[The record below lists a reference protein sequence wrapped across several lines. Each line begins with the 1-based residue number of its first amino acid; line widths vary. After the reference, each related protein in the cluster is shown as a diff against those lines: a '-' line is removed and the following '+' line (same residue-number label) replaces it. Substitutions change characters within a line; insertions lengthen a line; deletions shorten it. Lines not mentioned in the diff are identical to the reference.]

1 MQTRD
6 DVRLDVGIEDR
17 LPVGRTAVFGFQHLL
32 ALTGIWVF
40 PILLG
45 QVLNLTTQQVSH
57 IVQASFFTVGI
68 VTVFQSSR
76 ILKLPVVQGPTA
88 GFFIAVMAGGLA
100 YGLGAAFGSM
110 MVAGIIAMLLT
121 LPFGGLGLLGRLMKF
136 IATPIFYGM
145 LLVIVGAGLAS
156 VGLSGWFGV
165 SQTPTFGM
173 TSFWIA
179 CFTAIVVLLC
189 MIFGGRSLIRRGAL
203 LWGVMLGTLLS
214 WFVGVWQMPDFSSSA
229 IVALPQAFPFGFSVE
244 PALVLL
250 MLLVFMQTG
259 AEAMGIYSLLGK
271 WGKQEI
277 TTDRVHRG
285 LFSEYFG
292 CALGAALGG
301 LGTVSYPENIGIIRV
316 SKIASRFVTLT
327 AGAFAIALSLIPAL
341 SLLIAGLPPPVL
353 AAASTILFGIIA
365 VSGIQ
370 MLANLEWDELN
381 ICVAAPSFI
390 VALGADYIPA
400 EIMAQLPASV
410 TGFLKPI
417 MLGTLMLIVL
427 NIIVNHMIRPRLEQK
442 KQQEIAS
449 A

>member
-6 DVRLDVGIEDR
+6 EVRLDVGIEDR
-17 LPVGRTAVFGFQHLL
+17 LPLGRTAVFGFQHLL

-40 PILLG
+40 PILIG
-45 QVLNLTTQQVSH
+45 QVLNLTTQQVSY

-68 VTVFQSSR
+68 VTVLQSSR

-100 YGLGAAFGSM
+100 YNLGAAFGSM
-110 MVAGIIAMLLT
+110 VVAGLIAMLLT
-121 LPFGGLGLLGRLMKF
+121 LPVGGLGVMGRLMKF

-165 SQTPTFGM
+165 PQTPTFGM
-173 TSFWIA
+173 ASFTVA
-179 CFTAIVVLLC
+179 CFTALVVLAC
-189 MIFGGRSLIRRGAL
+189 MIFGGDSLIRRGAL
-203 LWGVMLGTLLS
+203 LWGVILGTLLS
-214 WFVGVWQMPDFSSSA
+214 WIMGIWQLPDFSSSA
-229 IVALPQAFPFGFSVE
+229 VVALPQIFPFGFSVE
-244 PALVLL
+244 PALVIL
-250 MLLVFMQTG
+250 MLLVFLQTG

-277 TTDRVHRG
+277 TTERVHRG

-292 CALGAALGG
+292 CAVGAAFGG
-301 LGTVSYPENIGIIRV
+301 LGTVSYPENVGIIRV
-316 SKIASRFVTLT
+316 SKIGSRFVTLM

-353 AAASTILFGIIA
+353 AAASTLLFGIIG

-370 MLANLEWDELN
+370 MLASIEWDELN

-390 VALGADYIPA
+390 IALGSDHIPQ
-400 EIMAQLPASV
+400 EILARLPASV

-427 NIIVNHMIRPRLEQK
+427 NITVNHMIRPRL
-442 KQQEIAS
+442 S
-449 A
+449 R

>member
-1 MQTRD
+1 METRD
-6 DVRLDVGIEDR
+6 EVRLDVGIEDR

-40 PILLG
+40 PILIG
-45 QVLNLTTQQVSH
+45 QVLGLTTQQVSH

-68 VTVFQSSR
+68 VTIFQSSR

-88 GFFIAVMAGGLA
+88 GFFIAVMAGGAA
-100 YGLGAAFGSM
+100 YSLGAAFGSM
-110 MVAGIIAMLLT
+110 LVAGFIAMLLT
-121 LPFGGLGLLGRLMKF
+121 LPFAGLGLMGRLMKF

-179 CFTAIVVLLC
+179 CFTAAVVLLC
-189 MIFGGRSLIRRGAL
+189 MIFGGGSLVRRGAL
-203 LWGVMLGTLLS
+203 LWGVIAGTLLS
-214 WFVGVWQMPDFSSSA
+214 WVVGVWHLPDFSSSS
-229 IVALPQAFPFGFSVE
+229 IVALPQAFPFV
-244 PALVLL
+244 VLL

-277 TTDRVHRG
+277 TIDRVHRG

-292 CALGAALGG
+292 CALGAAFGG
-301 LGTVSYPENIGIIRV
+301 LGTVSYPENVGIIRV

-327 AGAFAIALSLIPAL
+327 AGIFAVGLSLIPAL

-353 AAASTILFGIIA
+353 AAASTILFGIIG

-370 MLANLEWDELN
+370 MLANIEWDELN

-400 EIMAQLPASV
+400 EILAQLPPSV

-417 MLGTLMLIVL
+417 MLGTLMLVVL
-427 NIIVNHMIRPRLEQK
+427 NIVVNHMIRPHLERQK
-442 KQQEIAS
+442 HAQES
-449 A
+449 LSV

>member
-1 MQTRD
+1 METKD
-6 DVRLDVGIEDR
+6 EVRLDIGIEDR
-17 LPVGRTAVFGFQHLL
+17 LPLGKTAVFGFQHLL

-40 PILLG
+40 PILIG
-45 QVLNLTTQQVSH
+45 QVLNLTTQQVGH

-68 VTVFQSSR
+68 VTIFQSSR

-100 YGLGAAFGSM
+100 YNLGTAFGSM
-110 MVAGIIAMLLT
+110 VVAGLIAMLLT
-121 LPFGGLGLLGRLMKF
+121 LPFGGLGLMGRLMKF

-165 SQTPTFGM
+165 PQTPMFGM
-173 TSFWIA
+173 ASFMVA
-179 CFTAIVVLLC
+179 CFTALIVLFC
-189 MIFGGRSLIRRGAL
+189 MIFGGGSLIRRGAL
-203 LWGVMLGTLLS
+203 LWGTILGTLLA
-214 WFVGVWQMPDFSSSA
+214 WITGIWHLPDFSSST
-229 IVALPQAFPFGFSVE
+229 IIALPQAFPFGFSVE
-244 PALVLL
+244 PMLVLL

-259 AEAMGIYSLLGK
+259 AEAMGIYTLLGK
-271 WGKQEI
+271 WGKQKI
-277 TTDRVHRG
+277 TADRVHRG

-292 CALGAALGG
+292 CAIGAAFGG
-301 LGTVSYPENIGIIRV
+301 LGTVSYPENVGIIRV
-316 SKIASRFVTLT
+316 SKIASRFVTMM
-327 AGAFAIALSLIPAL
+327 AGAFALALSLIPAL

-353 AAASTILFGIIA
+353 AAASTILFGIIG

-370 MLANLEWDELN
+370 MLANIEWDELN

-390 VALGADYIPA
+390 IALGADYIPQ
-400 EIMAQLPASV
+400 EILSQLPTSI

-427 NIIVNHMIRPRLEQK
+427 NILVNHVIRPRLMQQK
-442 KQQEIAS
+442 QTGS
-449 A
+449 